1 MDARRCIELVMKLWI
16 NRKRIVNENDH
27 SNETKDDDD
36 DDDDNEV
43 HDNKKLND
51 HSLVSSSSTYLD
63 MSRSD
68 LARSYLGDVR
78 IGMRIF
84 SS

>member
-1 MDARRCIELVMKLWI
+1 MDPRRWIGLVMKLQI
-16 NRKRIVNENDH
+16 NRKRIKNENDH
-27 SNETKDDDD
+27 SNETKDDDTQK
-36 DDDDNEV
+36 

-51 HSLVSSSSTYLD
+51 HSLVLSPLTYLEI
-63 MSRSD
+63 SRSY
-68 LARSYLGDVR
+68 LARSYRRDVR